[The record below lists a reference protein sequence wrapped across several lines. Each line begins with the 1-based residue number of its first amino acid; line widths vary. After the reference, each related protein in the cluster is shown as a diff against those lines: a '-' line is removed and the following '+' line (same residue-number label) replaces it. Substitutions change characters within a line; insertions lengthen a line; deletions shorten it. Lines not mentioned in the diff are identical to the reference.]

1 MSLQMH
7 SLCNITT
14 LRKKRKQ
21 EWINQKPRSQ
31 RKHLK
36 PLLHHLHLLKR
47 RRKRRKRRKRR
58 RKRKKKRHL
67 LLQPRRKKR
76 VDIVKMDSN
85 KIYNNI

>member
-1 MSLQMH
+1 MSLQMR

-21 EWINQKPRSQ
+21 EWINQKPRSL

-36 PLLHHLHLLKR
+36 PLLHHHLLKR

>member
-1 MSLQMH
+1 MSLQMR

-21 EWINQKPRSQ
+21 EWINQKPRSL

-76 VDIVKMDSN
+76 VDIVKMDSKKN
-85 KIYNNI
+85 YNNI